1 MNKKNIPSGLIL
13 FLIILLS
20 TFCMYSTY
28 LSVNTF
34 QKSNYWKTQIFKIG
48 EINKEIDIWL
58 GRQISIVSYDQINEQ
73 TAEILRII
81 SDMEMSENFDKF
93 TFEVKN
99 EQIFQAFKKAFQK
112 KQAIV
117 QRYQVLKTNSDNALL
132 YLNNNLAY
140 TSNLY
145 ISNKVYSEVI
155 QGKIGL
161 NNHISTTKQ
170 KIKAVLGNITDQKS
184 LDYLFFKK
192 AEIVVDNIYEF
203 DKLDKENKELL
214 INQKLNELRVCINE
228 YFKNNI
234 KSILAPFILLFLL
247 AIALSIR
254 AIYLSTKN
262 NKNKAMLS
270 YMENLIQNSMNSII
284 TIDKVGKILSVN
296 KAFET
301 TSGYS
306 KKEIIGKPIY
316 ILKTNMNS
324 DNIYDNLLRD
334 INNNQIWSHD
344 DFISKT
350 KNGVIIYEKVIAV
363 PIFNEYYEVSGA
375 AILKKDITKERLV
388 ARELNFKT
396 QEIRNSLLIDK
407 LTGLKN
413 NMAIMEKI
421 DRKKFGKIIYINL
434 NNFTNIRFFYKNSI
448 IELILIAV
456 AQTLKL
462 CIDTYK
468 IKGAAYRLGGD
479 EFCVWYEGENLEQD
493 IKHIVQYFSAKNIE
507 IVADHEKEILPSIN
521 ITIGV
526 SLAQDTKNTN
536 RLTQAILA
544 QREAKAN
551 DSQVAYYKD
560 NNSIEQRYHT
570 NQLVSRMIQYALNQN
585 KVIVECQGIFD
596 IQNFSTPKI
605 ASYEILIR
613 ILDEENK
620 IHYPGEFLEVA
631 KHTSLYIALTK
642 EVINKTFELLDT
654 FTDKKFS
661 INLSS
666 IDMVNEGVKKLFI
679 EKLKACSNPNHLTV
693 EILESEGIDDYDQV
707 NPFIKTIKDHGCK
720 LAIDDFGSGYS
731 NYYRMLELNIDY
743 LKIDGSI
750 IKKLPTDENA
760 RSVVQTIV
768 DFAYRQGYDIVAE
781 FVSTE
786 EILTQVKS
794 YNIKYAQGFL
804 LGKPTP
810 PHILNKE

>member
-1 MNKKNIPSGLIL
+1 MNKKHILNGLIL
-13 FLIILLS
+13 SLIMLLS
-20 TFCMYSTY
+20 TFCTYSIY
-28 LSVNTF
+28 SSINTL
-34 QKSNYWKTQIFKIG
+34 QKSNYWNNQIFKIG

-73 TAEILRII
+73 TTGIFNII
-81 SDMEMSENFDKF
+81 NDMEMSKDFDKF
-93 TFEVKN
+93 TFIVKN
-99 EQIFQAFKKAFQK
+99 AQMFQAVKKAFHE

-140 TSNLY
+140 TSNSYL
-145 ISNKVYSEVI
+145 SNTIYSEVI

-170 KIKAVLGNITDQKS
+170 KIKTVLENITDQKS
-184 LDYLFFKK
+184 LDYSFFKK
-192 AEIVVDNIYEF
+192 AEIVVDNMYEF
-203 DKLDKENKELL
+203 DKLDKQNKELL
-214 INQKLNELRVCINE
+214 INQKLNELGIGINE
-228 YFKNNI
+228 YFKGNI

-247 AIALSIR
+247 VIDLSIR
-254 AIYLSTKN
+254 TIYLSTKN
-262 NKNKAMLS
+262 NKNKAILS
-270 YMENLIQNSMNSII
+270 YMKNLIQNSMNSII
-284 TIDKVGKILSVN
+284 IIDKAGKILSVN

-306 KKEIIGKPIY
+306 KKEIIGKSIY

-324 DNIYDNLLRD
+324 DSIYDNLLKN
-334 INNNQIWSHD
+334 ISNNQIWSHD

-350 KNGVIIYEKVIAV
+350 KNGVLMYEKVVAV
-363 PIFNEYYEVSGA
+363 PTFNEYYEVSGA
-375 AILKKDITKERLV
+375 VILKKDITKERLI

-396 QEIRNSLLIDK
+396 QEIKKNSLIDK

-413 NMAIMEKI
+413 NIAIMEKI
-421 DRKKFGKIIYINL
+421 DRKKFGNIIYINL
-434 NNFTNIRFFYKNSI
+434 NNFTNLRFFYKNSI

-462 CIDTYK
+462 CIDAYK
-468 IKGAAYRLGGD
+468 MNGVAYRIQGD
-479 EFCVWYEGENLEQD
+479 EFCVWYEGNTLQED
-493 IKHIVQYFSAKNIE
+493 IKRIIEYFSAKNIE
-507 IVADHEKEILPSIN
+507 IVTDYGKEILPNIG

-526 SLAQDTKNTN
+526 SLTQDTQNTN

-544 QREAKAN
+544 HHEAKAN

-560 NNSIEQRYHT
+560 NNSTEQQYHT

-605 ASYEILIR
+605 ASYEVLIR
-613 ILDEENK
+613 ILDGENK
-620 IHYPGEFLEVA
+620 IHYPGEFLGVA

-642 EVINKTFELLDT
+642 EVINKTFDLVET
-654 FTDKKFS
+654 FADKRFS

-679 EKLKACSNPNHLTV
+679 QKLKACSNPNHLTV
-693 EILESEGIDDYDQV
+693 EILESEGIDDYASI
-707 NPFIKTIKDHGCK
+707 NPFIESIKDHGCK

-760 RSVVQTIV
+760 RSVVRTIV
-768 DFAYRQGYDIVAE
+768 DFANRQGYDVVAE
-781 FVSTE
+781 FVATE

-804 LGKPTP
+804 LGKPTHP
-810 PHILNKE
+810 SNID

>member
-1 MNKKNIPSGLIL
+1 MNKKHILNRLIL

-20 TFCMYSTY
+20 TFCTYSIY
-28 LSVNTF
+28 SSINTL

-73 TAEILRII
+73 TTGIFNII
-81 SDMEMSENFDKF
+81 NDMEMSKDFDKF
-93 TFEVKN
+93 TFVVKN
-99 EQIFQAFKKAFQK
+99 AQMFQAVKKAFYE

-132 YLNNNLAY
+132 YLNNNLAH

-145 ISNKVYSEVI
+145 LSSTIYSEVI

-170 KIKAVLGNITDQKS
+170 KIKAVLENITDQKS
-184 LDYLFFKK
+184 LDYSFFKK
-192 AEIVVDNIYEF
+192 AETIVDNMREF

-214 INQKLNELRVCINE
+214 ISEKLMELSFGVSG
-228 YFKNNI
+228 YFKSSI
-234 KSILAPFILLFLL
+234 KSILVPFILLFLL
-247 AIALSIR
+247 VIALSIR
-254 AIYLSTKN
+254 TIYLSTKN
-262 NKNKAMLS
+262 SKNKAILS
-270 YMENLIQNSMNSII
+270 YMENLVQNSMNSII
-284 TIDKVGKILSVN
+284 IIDKVGKILSVN
-296 KAFET
+296 KAFES

-306 KKEIIGKPIY
+306 KKEIIGKSIY

-324 DNIYDNLLRD
+324 DNIYDNLLKN
-334 INNNQIWSHD
+334 ISNNQIWSHD

-350 KNGVIIYEKVIAV
+350 KNGVLMYEKVVAV
-363 PIFNEYYEVSGA
+363 PTFNEYYEVSGA
-375 AILKKDITKERLV
+375 VILKKDITKERLI

-396 QEIRNSLLIDK
+396 QEIRNNSLIDK

-421 DRKKFGKIIYINL
+421 DSKKFGKIIYINL
-434 NNFTNIRFFYKNSI
+434 NNFTNLRFFYKNSI

-468 IKGAAYRLGGD
+468 IKGSAYRLGGD

-493 IKHIVQYFSAKNIE
+493 IKHIVQYFNAKNIE
-507 IVADHEKEILPSIN
+507 IDSKYEKENLLNIG
-521 ITIGV
+521 ITIGI
-526 SLAQDTKNTN
+526 SLAQDTQNTD

-544 QREAKAN
+544 HHEAKAN
-551 DSQVAYYKD
+551 DMQISYYK
-560 NNSIEQRYHT
+560 NNGAIERQYHA
-570 NQLVSRMIQYALNQN
+570 NQLISKMIWQALDQN

-596 IQNFSTPKI
+596 IQNYDTPEI
-605 ASYEILIR
+605 ASYEVLIR
-613 ILDEENK
+613 ILDKENK

-642 EVINKTFELLDT
+642 EVINKTFDLVET
-654 FTDKKFS
+654 FADKRFS

-679 EKLKACSNPNHLTV
+679 QKLKACSNPNHLTV
-693 EILESEGIDDYDQV
+693 EILESEGIDDYASI
-707 NPFIKTIKDHGCK
+707 NPFIKTIKDYGCK

-760 RSVVQTIV
+760 RSVVRTIV
-768 DFAYRQGYDIVAE
+768 DFANRQGYDVVAE

-794 YNIKYAQGFL
+794 YSIKYAQGFL

-810 PHILNKE
+810 PLYIK